1 LQSGVD
7 INCNLWLT
15 CIVNCDITENGVNLM
30 TAKAETKLARVVA
43 DFERGRIDS
52 ARAAR
57 LIKKLAAKGKAR
69 RNRRAWK

>member
-1 LQSGVD
+1 
-7 INCNLWLT
+7 
-15 CIVNCDITENGVNLM
+15 M

>member
-1 LQSGVD
+1 MSTNVD
-7 INCNLWLT
+7 
-15 CIVNCDITENGVNLM
+15 
-30 TAKAETKLARVVA
+30 TKLARVVA

-69 RNRRAWK
+69 KNRRAWK